1 MSTHAWLHRKGI
13 ARMLNSSSQSWT
25 DQGGA
30 YIEARG
36 TRRIATRLAMYALRH
51 TTIASPDWQT
61 VRIIKTQQAGR
72 FRWRFNITFRRLS

>member
-1 MSTHAWLHRKGI
+1 MSIYALLHRKGI

-36 TRRIATRLAMYALRH
+36 PRRIATRLAMYALRH
-51 TTIASPDWQT
+51 TALCRPDWQT
-61 VRIIKTQQAGR
+61 VRIVKTQQPGR
-72 FRWRFNITFRRLS
+72 FHWRFNVTFRRLS